1 MNQECQ
7 LLFLVFVKPPVVKNP
22 SNYLPIT
29 MLFIHSRYELSYR
42 IFYDQCA
49 LIPQSLSAKSIYFVL
64 TAARNRKFSYGNH
77 ISYDWWKSVSKQ
89 TNFVFFTQTNSW
101 EYIYERQP
109 QSSLTFLS
117 VKIAA
122 DQLCINWSSV
132 SFHWIRVWATGKYKL
147 TLWLTTSTR
156 IHELFC
162 KGTKSFVFS
171 EQHVT

>member
-1 MNQECQ
+1 MRYYVMNQECQ

-49 LIPQSLSAKSIYFVL
+49 LSPQSLSAKSIY
-64 TAARNRKFSYGNH
+64 
-77 ISYDWWKSVSKQ
+77 ISYWLWQ
-89 TNFVFFTQTNSW
+89 EIENFLMEITSHMTDGNQFLNRRISFSLRKPTRGN
-101 EYIYERQP
+101 IYERQP
-109 QSSLTFLS
+109 QSSLTLLS

-132 SFHWIRVWATGKYKL
+132 SFRWIRVLATGKY
-147 TLWLTTSTR
+147 
-156 IHELFC
+156 
-162 KGTKSFVFS
+162 
-171 EQHVT
+171 